1 MNIKQTIVAMFCL
14 GILAVSCKK
23 EETEIA
29 RLTYQAESDSLM
41 TVKVGKE
48 LILSPQIIGKTNR
61 YQWLENGKEVA
72 GTATYTFKKAEP
84 GIYNIEFVVEN
95 DKGKTSLNYRVKVLG
110 PYGDGV
116 LLLSYT
122 DETGFG
128 NSSLSHMDED
138 GTIQLNVFSKANP
151 GAALSPEANNL
162 YYFNNQYYITS
173 SFGPNFL
180 SVVDAQTMKLN
191 YVVNKSAASEVT
203 YFATTDG
210 KTGYVNVTN
219 RRKSGLYT
227 VDLTNKSIGS
237 TILEGSKEVSLVP
250 INTVNQ
256 AIVTGAGKQLIKVEG
271 AKVVVLNTYKE
282 NVAGVVKSGD
292 NSYWV
297 GVQGSTANKAKFV
310 KLDKSNKGVD
320 SVELTANFKVPANG
334 ILTSGGKDEYL
345 YWQETSRGVICRFN
359 TRTKTAEEFVDH
371 ANAGIIFATSWKVN
385 PKNGELYVA
394 DSPEIFSGAE
404 PFSNLFIF
412 DKSGKL
418 RKEVKKA
425 GYQITD
431 IVFPQ

>member
-1 MNIKQTIVAMFCL
+1 MFCV

-23 EETEIA
+23 EQTEIA
-29 RLTYQAESDSLM
+29 KLTYQADSDSLM
-41 TVKVGKE
+41 TVKMGKE
-48 LILSPQIIGKTNR
+48 LILAPQITGKASR
-61 YQWLENGKEVA
+61 YQWLENGKEIA
-72 GTATYTFKKAEP
+72 SSPTYTFKKADP
-84 GIYNIEFVVEN
+84 GIYNIDFTVEN
-95 DKGKTSLNYRVKVLG
+95 DGGKTTLSYRVKVIG

-128 NSSLSHMDED
+128 NSGISHMDED
-138 GTIQLNVFSKANP
+138 GTIQLNIFSRANP
-151 GAALSPEANNL
+151 GATLSPEANNL
-162 YYFNNQYYITS
+162 YQFNNQYYITS
-173 SFGPNFL
+173 GTGPNFL
-180 SVVDAQTMKLN
+180 TVVDAQTMKLN
-191 YVVNKSAASEVT
+191 YVVSKSGASDVT

-219 RRKSGLYT
+219 RRKSGLYP
-227 VDLTNKSIGS
+227 VDLTNKTISS
-237 TILEGSKEVSLVP
+237 TILEGSKDVSLVP

-256 AIVTGAGKQLIKVEG
+256 SIVTGAGKQLIKIEG
-271 AKVVVLNTYKE
+271 GKVVVLNTYKE
-282 NVAGVVKSGD
+282 NVAGVVKSSD

-297 GVQGSTANKAKFV
+297 GVQGSATNKAKFV

-320 SVELTANFKVPANG
+320 SVELDQNFKVPANG

-345 YWQETSRGVICRFN
+345 YWQETSKGVICRFS
-359 TRTKTAEEFVDH
+359 TSSKKAEEFVNH

-385 PKNGELYVA
+385 PKNGELYIA
-394 DSPEIFSGAE
+394 DSPEIFSGGE

-412 DKSGKL
+412 DKTGKL

>member
-1 MNIKQTIVAMFCL
+1 MFCV

-23 EETEIA
+23 EQTEIA
-29 RLTYQAESDSLM
+29 KLTYQADSDSLM
-41 TVKVGKE
+41 TVKMGKE
-48 LILSPQIIGKTNR
+48 LILAPQITGKASR
-61 YQWLENGKEVA
+61 YQWLENGKEIA
-72 GTATYTFKKAEP
+72 SSPTYTFKKADP
-84 GIYNIEFVVEN
+84 GIYNIDFTVEN
-95 DKGKTSLNYRVKVLG
+95 DGGKTTLSYRVKVIG

-128 NSSLSHMDED
+128 NSGISHMDED
-138 GTIQLNVFSKANP
+138 GTIQLNIFSRANP
-151 GAALSPEANNL
+151 GAVLSPEANNL
-162 YYFNNQYYITS
+162 YQFNNQYYITS
-173 SFGPNFL
+173 STGPNFL
-180 SVVDAQTMKLN
+180 TVVDAQTMKLN
-191 YVVNKSAASEVT
+191 YVVSKSGASDVT

-219 RRKSGLYT
+219 RRKSGLYP
-227 VDLTNKSIGS
+227 VDLTNKTISS

-256 AIVTGAGKQLIKVEG
+256 NIVTGAGKQLIKIEG
-271 AKVVVLNTYKE
+271 GKVVVLNTYKE
-282 NVAGVVKSGD
+282 NVAGVVKSSD

-297 GVQGSTANKAKFV
+297 GVQGSATNKAKFV
-310 KLDKSNKGVD
+310 KLDKSNKGMD
-320 SVELTANFKVPANG
+320 SVELDQNFKVPANG
-334 ILTSGGKDEYL
+334 ILTSSGKDEYL
-345 YWQETSRGVICRFN
+345 YWQETSKGLICRFN
-359 TRTKTAEEFVDH
+359 TRSKKAEEFVNH
-371 ANAGIIFATSWKVN
+371 ADAGIIFATSWKVN
-385 PKNGELYVA
+385 PKNGELYIA
-394 DSPEIFSGAE
+394 DSPEIFSGGE